1 MSVAEI
7 AGITLILGGA
17 ILSFVAAWGL
27 VDFPSALARMHAA
40 TKSASLGLALVALG
54 AGLAAESATLF
65 GIGVLV
71 TVFMFLTAPISG
83 HMLGRAAYDA
93 GQVSGLVHDDLASR
107 PSRPLSFETSRNRV
121 SLLRMLPLVVI
132 WVLLWRDSSAGVW
145 IGGIAVALA
154 IELIRGIR
162 SRPTL
167 VRPGAFVVFL
177 AQYVWKVV
185 LSNLRVAWEV
195 ITPHNDQIT
204 EAIIAVPMRTP
215 SVPAALLVANAI
227 SYTPGTLTIELTADP
242 LVLYVHVLHFES
254 VDAVRREVADL
265 EDLVLAALGEPLAV

>member
-1 MSVAEI
+1 MSIAEI

-17 ILSFVAAWGL
+17 ILSFLAAWGL

-93 GQVSGLVHDDLASR
+93 GQASGLVHDDLANR
-107 PSRPLSFETSRNRV
+107 PSRPLSFETGQTRV

-162 SRPTL
+162 RRPTL

-177 AQYVWKVV
+177 AQYMWKVV

-204 EAIIAVPMRTP
+204 EAIVAVPMRTP

-227 SYTPGTLTIELTADP
+227 SYTPGSLTIELTADP